1 MPKLISVLLNAYN
14 LALVRTIVG
23 NLSESLNPLVDKS
36 EVTIVN
42 PDINFI
48 PICWIE
54 SDVSFIEVGS
64 DLTNLPMRFEEGKN
78 LAQIRK

>member
-36 EVTIVN
+36 ECTIVN

-48 PICWIE
+48 PICWLE
-54 SDVSFIEVGS
+54 NNVSFIEVGS

>member
-14 LALVRTIVG
+14 LALVKTIVG
-23 NLSESLNPLVDKS
+23 NLSDSLNPLVDKS

-48 PICWIE
+48 PICWIKN
-54 SDVSFIEVGS
+54 DISFIEVGG
-64 DLTNLPMRFEEGKN
+64 DLTNLPMRFEEGTN
-78 LAQIRK
+78 LAQIRM

>member
-23 NLSESLNPLVDKS
+23 NLSESLNPLVDKT
-36 EVTIVN
+36 ECTIVN

-48 PICWIE
+48 PICLIE
-54 SDVSFIEVGS
+54 NDVSFIEVGS

-78 LAQIRK
+78 LAQIKK

>member
-23 NLSESLNPLVDKS
+23 NLSDSLNPLVEKS
-36 EVTIVN
+36 ECTIVN

-54 SDVSFIEVGS
+54 NDVSFIEVGS